1 MSLTLSDVFFA
12 LIGICVLITL
22 VNWRAGLYCLLL
34 VGILQDPV
42 RKMIPGVPS
51 YLALSTAPIWF
62 ALVVNMFYQE
72 RGFWQRFR
80 QDHAVLSATIVVFV
94 LALIPPAVLSATY
107 GPSSWQLTVIGGFSY
122 GSLICGWLVG
132 FMFLKRPKQLYRLCA
147 FYCILTSLMLIGTP
161 LEYLGLY
168 TDLDVIGSEVMGV
181 KWIRYGDWGVVVDL
195 ISGFYRSPD
204 IMGWH
209 AAAATML
216 CTLLAAYCKGGMR
229 YFWVALAIWGMMAA
243 ILCGRRKM
251 VLMIPM
257 FAGILVFI
265 YWWSGQT
272 ARSSFTLIMLATII
286 LGGYGL
292 YNYLGA
298 DENIDAYYFGE
309 SSSSNITQR
318 VEKESV
324 ESVIYT
330 LRQSGFWGAGL
341 GTAAKGLHHL
351 NIYRPTT
358 WQEGGLS
365 RLLVE
370 LGVPGF
376 IAFFI
381 MALAMLWTIVRLIS
395 NRSKMWLA
403 EYQLTAGFC
412 AVAIANA
419 ASFVISHQVFGDPFI
434 GCWFS
439 ILIGVALSASRIS
452 HAPPPPARQPITA
465 VDYFTAQPSPT
476 PVANTATRHA

>member
-1 MSLTLSDVFFA
+1 MSLTLLDVFLA
-12 LIGICVLITL
+12 LIGVCVLITL
-22 VNWRAGLYCLLL
+22 INWRAGLYCLLL

-80 QDHAVLSATIVVFV
+80 QDHTALSATIIVFIF
-94 LALIPPAVLSATY
+94 ALIPPAALSATY
-107 GPSSWQLTVIGGFSY
+107 GPGSWQFALIGGFSY

-132 FMFLKRPKQLYRLCA
+132 FMFLKQPKQLYRLCA

-181 KWIRYGDWGVVVDL
+181 KWIRYGGWGVVVDL

-209 AAAATML
+209 AAAAAML
-216 CTLLAAYCKGGMR
+216 STLLAAYCKGGMR
-229 YFWVALAIWGMMAA
+229 YFWIALGIWAMMAA

-251 VLMIPM
+251 VLMLPI
-257 FAGILVFI
+257 FAGVLVSI

-272 ARSSFTLIMLATII
+272 AKSSFALVMLGAIMV
-286 LGGYGL
+286 GGYGL
-292 YNYLGA
+292 YNYIGA
-298 DENIDAYYFGE
+298 DEDIDAYYFDN
-309 SSSSNITQR
+309 SKDNSITQR

-324 ESVIYT
+324 ESLIYT
-330 LRQSGFWGAGL
+330 LRQTGFWGAGL

-351 NIYRPTT
+351 NIYRPAT

-370 LGVPGF
+370 LGLPGL

-381 MALAMLWTIVRLIS
+381 MAAAMFWAILRLIS
-395 NRSKMWLA
+395 NRTKMWLV

-412 AVAIANA
+412 ALAIANA

-439 ILIGVALSASRIS
+439 ILTGIALSASRIGF
-452 HAPPPPARQPITA
+452 APSQPKPPKTA
-465 VDYFTAQPSPT
+465 EDYFSAKPTLTPAATA
-476 PVANTATRHA
+476 ATQRV